1 MSGHHKQSGRES
13 GGLATARATWPT
25 LTALAAVAALI
36 CIIVAI
42 AVTSGAGNETSAG
55 SPQSAPAEPAP
66 SDGDPTESLEL
77 QPFDESGERV
87 GDTELNPAPAPGPDA
102 PPDPL
107 DSSARDRSEYFV
119 LPERFT
125 AQWPT
130 ELESWTKTDTA
141 GRGFESTHATTFS
154 LDPGPGVLPAEMDGA
169 LLVEAGTD
177 FVGDESDFRDAMING
192 EDEFYEVTE
201 VEVGGAPAALSSPR
215 DQVGPVRVD
224 AAVNGELI
232 SVVTVRL
239 QTEDGEVVGLTDEE
253 TVTVAN
259 EYVEALY
266 GGTK

>member
-1 MSGHHKQSGRES
+1 MSGHREPSARGS
-13 GGLATARATWPT
+13 GGDAAARATWPT
-25 LTALAAVAALI
+25 LTVLAAVVAVI
-36 CIIVAI
+36 CIIVVF
-42 AVTSGAGNETSAG
+42 AVNSGAGNETSAG
-55 SPQSAPAEPAP
+55 SPEPAP

-87 GDTELNPAPAPGPDA
+87 GDTELNPAPTPAADA

-119 LPERFT
+119 LPDRFT

-130 ELESWTKTDTA
+130 GLETWTKTDTA
-141 GRGFESTHATTFS
+141 GRGFESTHLTTFS

-177 FVGDESDFRDAMING
+177 FVGDESDFRDAMIEG

-232 SVVTVRL
+232 SVMTIRTQAV
-239 QTEDGEVVGLTDEE
+239 DGEVVGLTDEE
-253 TVTVAN
+253 LVTVAN